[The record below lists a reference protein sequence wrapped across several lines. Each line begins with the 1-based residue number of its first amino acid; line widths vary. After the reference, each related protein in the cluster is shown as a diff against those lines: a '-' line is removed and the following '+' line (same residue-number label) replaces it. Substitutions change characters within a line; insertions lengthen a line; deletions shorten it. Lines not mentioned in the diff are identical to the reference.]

1 MRTFI
6 KILGP
11 PTLKAIKAL
20 EASALKLPQVCVMSP
35 TIADEPSAYDSIED
49 IGSYFGGFGEIS
61 EERCGSIISQSGTQL
76 GIFDFYY
83 QWYQIPTLTE
93 IHTLIKTIDEA
104 LEPIGVMYKAVT
116 SPAFDIN
123 PKPYTDEEA
132 EEILKVSIDT
142 PKTMQGPRF
151 EVFTDIAGE
160 YRFRLIAPN
169 NKIIGVS
176 EGYTT
181 KEGCMQGVNSVIKNV
196 SKAETVNLLQTKSKK
211 TQKAVFETFKDVA
224 EHYRFRLR
232 APNYEIILASQAY
245 ISMAGANNGVESVRR
260 NGPKAKILDIT

>member
-11 PTLKAIKAL
+11 PTLKGIKAL
-20 EASALKLPQVCVMSP
+20 EAAALKLPQVCVMSS
-35 TIADEPSAYDSIED
+35 TIAEEPAAYDSIEEV
-49 IGSYFGGFGEIS
+49 GSYFSEFGEIS

-76 GIFDFYY
+76 GIYDFYY

-93 IHTLIKTIDEA
+93 IHTLIETIDEA

-123 PKPYTDEEA
+123 PRPYTDEEA
-132 EEILKVSIDT
+132 EEILQVSIKT
-142 PKTMQGPRF
+142 PKTMRGPRF

-181 KEGCMQGVNSVIKNV
+181 KEGCINGVKSVKKHV
-196 SKAETVNLLQTKSKK
+196 PKAETINLLKTESQK

-232 APNYEIILASQAY
+232 APNYEIILASQSY
-245 ISMAGANNGVESVRR
+245 VSLAGANNGVESVRR